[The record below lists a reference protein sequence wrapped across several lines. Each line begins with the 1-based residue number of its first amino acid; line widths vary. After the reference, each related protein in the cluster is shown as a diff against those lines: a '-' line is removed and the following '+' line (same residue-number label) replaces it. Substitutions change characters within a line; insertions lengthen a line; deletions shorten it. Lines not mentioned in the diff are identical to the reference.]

1 MPQHDDIAT
10 TDTSEIEALM
20 ARLEAGQLREGDT
33 QTLHRLLRTF
43 LSLIHLLQ
51 CKNSSIA
58 RLKRLLF
65 GSRSDKRTDAATAVV
80 TKPELAS
87 AEEPTTHE
95 GETRVEQT
103 PASDITPLPTTSST
117 SKLKRAGH
125 GRLPAAAYTGARVEQ
140 CIDPKLKAGD
150 TCPDAVCTGRLYDT
164 KTPAVLIRL
173 TGQPIVGA
181 TRYEQEVL
189 RCSSCQTRFT
199 APLPSGVP
207 PEKYDATADVAIA
220 LAKYQAGLPFHRL
233 ARVQDSFGVPLPESV
248 QFARCEAVA
257 DAALP
262 VFLHLR
268 KLAAQA
274 ELLHADDT
282 RVRILECLKENKQ
295 LAQGER
301 RGLHTTGIVARVDG
315 RQIVLYQSGRHHA
328 GENIDE
334 LLRHRAAHLPPPKQM
349 GDALSSNW
357 SREFETIIC
366 KCLAHARRQFVE
378 IEAAFPA
385 ECGRVLNDLAAVY
398 GFDSQTREMCDEER
412 LLYHQQHSGPVLAA
426 LRSWITE
433 QMDERRVEP
442 NSSLG
447 RAFAYILKHWEGLT
461 RVLDMAGAPL
471 DNNVVERALKLVV
484 LHRKNALFFR
494 TEHGAAIGDL
504 IFSLIETC
512 HLNGVSVWDY
522 LVCLV
527 RHARTVRRDP
537 SRWLPWNYMPEEV
550 KRCAA

>member
-1 MPQHDDIAT
+1 MILLPLTAQRLRR
-10 TDTSEIEALM
+10 SSN
-20 ARLEAGQLREGDT
+20 RLEAGTLSASDT
-33 QTLHRLLRTF
+33 RLISRLLR
-43 LSLIHLLQ
+43 LLLKLINLVEQ
-51 CKNSSIA
+51 KNSSIS

-65 GSRSDKRTDAATAVV
+65 GPGSDTRPAAASTPEEKKQDSAAV
-80 TKPELAS
+80 
-87 AEEPTTHE
+87 PT
-95 GETRVEQT
+95 
-103 PASDITPLPTTSST
+103 PSSSST
-117 SKLKRAGH
+117 QESPDSTVPPKRKGH
-125 GRLPAAAYTGARVEQ
+125 GRLAAAAYTGARVMQ
-140 CIDPKLKAGD
+140 CTDPALKIGD
-150 TCPDAVCTGRLYDT
+150 PCPDKCCTGHLYDT
-164 KTPAVLIRL
+164 HAPAILIRL
-173 TGQPIVGA
+173 TGQPLVGA
-181 TRYEQEVL
+181 TRFEQEVL
-189 RCSSCQTRFT
+189 RCSACQTRFT
-199 APLPSGVP
+199 APLPEGVP

-233 ARVQDSFGVPLPESV
+233 ARVQESFGVPLPESV

-257 DAALP
+257 NAVLP

-282 RVRILECLKENKQ
+282 RVKILECLKENKH

-301 RGLHTTGIVARVDG
+301 RGLQTTGIVARVDG
-315 RQIVLYQSGRHHA
+315 HQIVLYQSGRRHA
-328 GENIDE
+328 GENLDE
-334 LLRHRAAHLPPPKQM
+334 LLRDRAENLPPPKQM

-378 IEAAFPA
+378 IEAAFPT

-398 GFDSQTREMCDEER
+398 RRDAETRGMSDEER
-412 LLYHQQHSGPVLAA
+412 LHYHQQHSGPVLTE
-426 LRSWITE
+426 LRSWISE

-447 RAFAYILKHWEGLT
+447 CAFAYMLKHWEGLT
-461 RVLDMAGAPL
+461 RVLEVAGAPL

-494 TEHGAAIGDL
+494 TEHGAAIGDI
-504 IFSLIETC
+504 IFSLVKTC
-512 HLNGVSVWDY
+512 HQNGTSAWDY

-527 RHARTVRRDP
+527 RHARAVRGDP
-537 SRWLPWNYMPEEV
+537 SQWLPWNYAVEEV
-550 KRCAA
+550 KRRAAA